1 MKKIILNLIALLC
14 IFYGNA
20 QKTDNEYKEE
30 WEEDVVETKHIED
43 KTFVHWENSFKE
55 AIVKSKLEKKPILI
69 YFTGSDWCGPCKRL
83 DEKLFHTEKFVSYSK
98 EKMVLYM
105 ADFPRNTDLVSE
117 INRSSNKQL
126 SRKYNQESFPTIII
140 VDENGGVLGR
150 KNGSYII
157 EYYFPFFESITN
169 SYN

>member
-1 MKKIILNLIALLC
+1 
-14 IFYGNA
+14 
-20 QKTDNEYKEE
+20 
-30 WEEDVVETKHIED
+30 
-43 KTFVHWENSFKE
+43 
-55 AIVKSKLEKKPILI
+55 
-69 YFTGSDWCGPCKRL
+69 
-83 DEKLFHTEKFVSYSK
+83 
-98 EKMVLYM
+98 MVLYM